1 MADLYAT
8 ANLARL
14 RACVRVALKMRAS
27 FSRRLGGVVSADAAV
42 LEDGIDVRAGAEK
55 EDHAGR
61 RVSRRDVDGGLLPEV
76 KALHEGVGEA
86 DFGSV
91 DGTIAGCF
99 DEGKVVCI
107 LGIED
112 DLIDGILLSVR
123 TGESC

>member
-1 MADLYAT
+1 MCAGGFEGEGELFAE
-8 ANLARL
+8 AGG
-14 RACVRVALKMRAS
+14 
-27 FSRRLGGVVSADAAV
+27 FSVLMLLSWRDGV
-42 LEDGIDVRAGAEK
+42 DVRAGAEE

-61 RVSRRDVDGGLLPEV
+61 SVSRKDIDGGLLPEV

-91 DGTIAGCF
+91 DGAIAGCF

-112 DLIDGILLSVR
+112 DLVDGILLSVR